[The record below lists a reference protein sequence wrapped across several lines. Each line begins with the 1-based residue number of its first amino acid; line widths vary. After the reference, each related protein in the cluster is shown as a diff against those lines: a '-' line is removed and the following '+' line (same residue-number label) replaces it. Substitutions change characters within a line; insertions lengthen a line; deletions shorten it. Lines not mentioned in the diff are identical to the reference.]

1 MNNKRLKG
9 IRRTFH
15 DQFIAFYYIKDIHT
29 IIGMMSNR
37 FGKPMTTGFDE
48 FIFMQSGPFFP
59 PAVSFGNRFNLVYQI
74 ITGKFCL
81 TFPLDNM

>member
-1 MNNKRLKG
+1 MNNKRFKG

-37 FGKPMTTGFDE
+37 FGKPMTTSFDE
-48 FIFMQSGPFFP
+48 FIFM
-59 PAVSFGNRFNLVYQI
+59 
-74 ITGKFCL
+74 
-81 TFPLDNM
+81 